1 MSKERRKLEAVSK
14 GAINLLEEAE
24 LEVSEAAAEE
34 VVQPEAE
41 LEVSEAVQPE
51 VELEVSEAVNLLE
64 DDTTVE
70 VFTDWSVAKALGVK
84 RRWLVRHRLT
94 ATRDRDWAVVKGE
107 VGMTKAWCVKHLGE
121 AAVQSLEAA
130 GQKELVS
137 FVVNSYVPNPQMVI
151 GRRIDNGALEVV
163 HVANARDYHKGM
175 VFEARKRTGG
185 GYVVA
190 YRIPRSDY

>member
-14 GAINLLEEAE
+14 GAINLLE
-24 LEVSEAAAEE
+24 AAAEE

-41 LEVSEAVQPE
+41 LEVSEAAAKE
-51 VELEVSEAVNLLE
+51 AELEVSEAAAEGAVNLLE
-64 DDTTVE
+64 DDSTVD

-94 ATRDRDWAVVKGE
+94 AARGRDWAVVNGE

-130 GQKELVS
+130 GQRELVS

>member
-24 LEVSEAAAEE
+24 LEVSEAAAKE

-41 LEVSEAVQPE
+41 LEVSEAAAKE
-51 VELEVSEAVNLLE
+51 TVNLLE
-64 DDTTVE
+64 DGTTVDI
-70 VFTDWSVAKALGVK
+70 FTDWSVAKALGVK

-94 ATRDRDWAVVKGE
+94 ATRDRDWAVVNGE

-121 AAVQSLEAA
+121 SAVQSLEAA